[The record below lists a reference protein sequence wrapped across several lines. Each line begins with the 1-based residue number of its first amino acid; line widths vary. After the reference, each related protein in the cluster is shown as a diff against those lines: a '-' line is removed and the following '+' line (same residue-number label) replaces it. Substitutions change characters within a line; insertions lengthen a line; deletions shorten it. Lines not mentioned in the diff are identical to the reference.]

1 MKPQTAITVQWS
13 ASTPRSGTISAY
25 ELRYTTDN
33 GASYTTVST
42 SISASTR
49 SYKFTPT
56 VREGQTLKVQICAKN
71 SYNKKSG
78 YGTFNSITIYADG
91 MSIAKIGGNI
101 KHVRGY
107 VKVNGAM
114 KKIASIKV
122 KVNGNIYSID
132 QYPPPLN

>member
-1 MKPQTAITVQWS
+1 
-13 ASTPRSGTISAY
+13 
-25 ELRYTTDN
+25 
-33 GASYTTVST
+33 
-42 SISASTR
+42 
-49 SYKFTPT
+49 
-56 VREGQTLKVQICAKN
+56 
-71 SYNKKSG
+71 
-78 YGTFNSITIYADG
+78 

>member
-1 MKPQTAITVQWS
+1 MKPQTAVTVQWS

-42 SISASTR
+42 SISVSTR

-56 VREGQTLKVQICAKN
+56 VREGQTLKVQIRAKN

-91 MSIAKIGGNI
+91 MSIAKVGGNI

-114 KKIASIKV
+114 KKIVSIKV